1 MGLKASATTFGQHD
15 IPSVGWRVGGTHD
28 GISQMFKI
36 MEFARMMVG
45 TKAPR
50 ISTIQHADVR
60 RSLLRQKAYALY
72 LYAAAHQDPV
82 SAKIVSGAAQLL
94 PIVKALGSERSYQR
108 LTESLQTLG
117 NSGYLQDYPIEQFAG
132 LAVDSQPYRHPRVP
146 PARAHGPTRECWKP
160 RRLSADARQHGQD
173 TVHEHLERLDEI
185 A

>member
-1 MGLKASATTFGQHD
+1 
-15 IPSVGWRVGGTHD
+15 
-28 GISQMFKI
+28 MFKI
-36 MEFARMMVG
+36 MEFARMMVD

-94 PIVKALGSERSYQR
+94 PIVKAVGSERSYQR

-117 NSGYLQDYPIEQFAG
+117 GSGYLQDYRSSSSPGLRLIANPIATHGFHPLALMAQPENAG
-132 LAVDSQPYRHPRVP
+132 SPAACQLTRGSTVRTRSTNTSNASMKSRKNSSVP
-146 PARAHGPTRECWKP
+146 LSVTSPASVIKP
-160 RRLSADARQHGQD
+160 G
-173 TVHEHLERLDEI
+173 VNWM
-185 A
+185 

>member
-82 SAKIVSGAAQLL
+82 SAKIVSGAAQIL

-132 LAVDSQPYRHPRVP
+132 LA
-146 PARAHGPTRECWKP
+146 G
-160 RRLSADARQHGQD
+160 
-173 TVHEHLERLDEI
+173 
-185 A
+185 